1 MGIRYIDYDK
11 CVRCGRCVTYCPQD
25 VLRADEEKRPV
36 ITYLQDCQS
45 CFLCEKSLGGDFG
58 FCGQGTASHPAV
70 ENLTGTGRGTGPATL
85 FPGFRECGSR
95 AAAGRPRP

>member
-25 VLRADEEKRPV
+25 VLRMDEEKRPV

-45 CFLCEKSLGGDFG
+45 CFLCEKYCPSGAISVSAD
-58 FCGQGTASHPAV
+58 
-70 ENLTGTGRGTGPATL
+70 
-85 FPGFRECGSR
+85 RER
-95 AAAGRPRP
+95 RPILPWKI